1 MFDLMRVRGRG
12 GEKAQWGGGAQ
23 LDVAKVVK
31 TSADVRTGAATE
43 T

>member
-1 MFDLMRVRGRG
+1 VGGGTEGLGGRG
-12 GEKAQWGGGAQ
+12 

-31 TSADVRTGAATE
+31 TSADVRSGAATE